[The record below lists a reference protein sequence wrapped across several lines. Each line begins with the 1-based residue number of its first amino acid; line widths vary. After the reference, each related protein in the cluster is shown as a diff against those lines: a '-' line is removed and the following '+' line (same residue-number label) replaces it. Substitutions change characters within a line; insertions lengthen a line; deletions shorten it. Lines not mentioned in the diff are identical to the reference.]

1 MQGELPGFAAVLSDV
16 VGDERAGGAAADDQM
31 WLVRHPAQASH
42 CVGMG
47 CRQNGDALLGPQG
60 KEKTENGEVEKREK
74 EGEIDN

>member
-1 MQGELPGFAAVLSDV
+1 
-16 VGDERAGGAAADDQM
+16 
-31 WLVRHPAQASH
+31 
-42 CVGMG
+42 MG